1 MRVRLKGIN
10 RVKKRLADGS
20 YVIYYYAWKGG
31 PRLEGSPGSAEF
43 VDSYNLA
50 LKNRRVK
57 PDGTLQSVLN
67 KYLASPIFLKL
78 ADKTRKDYRKH
89 IRAIEEE
96 FGDFPLAGLSDA
108 RTRGEFLEWRDE
120 IGLTN
125 PRQADY
131 RFSVLARV
139 LSWAVDRGFA
149 PTNPCKKP
157 GRLYRSERADSIW
170 TPLDEKTFYDRAPKH
185 LHLPLMLALWTGQR
199 QGDLLALT
207 WAGYDGKFIRLTQK
221 KTNRR
226 VVIPVGATL
235 RCVLDALKSKIVS
248 RKGDV
253 SALSSLTILTT
264 TRGTA
269 WTKDGFRASWRKACA
284 RVGVADVTFH
294 DLRGTAVTRL
304 ALAECTP
311 PEIATLTGHSLKD
324 VNEILDAHYLSRDSQ
339 LAESAIRKLEKRTG
353 TPN

>member
-20 YVIYYYAWKGG
+20 HVIYYYAWKGG

-57 PDGTLQSVLN
+57 PDGTLQSVLR
-67 KYLASPIFLKL
+67 KFLESPIFLKL
-78 ADKTRKDYRKH
+78 ADTTRKGYSRH
-89 IRAIEEE
+89 IRAIEDE
-96 FGDFPLAGLSDA
+96 FGDFPLAALSDA
-108 RTRGEFLEWRDE
+108 RTRGEFLEWRDK
-120 IGLTN
+120 IGLTS
-125 PRQADY
+125 PREADY

-139 LSWAVDRGFA
+139 LSWAVDRGYA
-149 PTNPCKKP
+149 PANPCKNP
-157 GRLYRSERADSIW
+157 GRLYHSERVDSVW
-170 TPLDEKTFYDRAPKH
+170 TPLDETNFYERAPKH
-185 LHLPLMLALWTGQR
+185 LHLALMLALWTGQR
-199 QGDLLALT
+199 QGDLLTLT

-226 VVIPVGATL
+226 VVIPVGAPL
-235 RCVLDALKSKIVS
+235 RCVLDALKSETVS
-248 RKGDV
+248 RMGNA

-284 RVGVADVTFH
+284 KAGVADVTFH

-304 ALAECTP
+304 ALAGCTP

-339 LAESAIRKLEKRTG
+339 LAESAIRKLEKRAES
-353 TPN
+353 PN